1 MKTFKTSK
9 AEILFV
15 VLPKDAYDVR
25 CLPLMNVLSF
35 GSFTIKSISLP
46 HGNWQLIGK
55 LSEIKEDVAREL
67 VDRCNCNGPCIDYKD
82 YSKHSSC
89 DTATESLNSLAT
101 HLDFNLNDNIYILTK
116 KL

>member
-46 HGNWQLIGK
+46 QGNWQLIGE
-55 LSEIKEDVAREL
+55 LSETKEDVAREL
-67 VDRCNCNGPCIDYKD
+67 VDEVTDARYKNYASDYPIWFH
-82 YSKHSSC
+82 Y
-89 DTATESLNSLAT
+89 ARQSLNSIAT